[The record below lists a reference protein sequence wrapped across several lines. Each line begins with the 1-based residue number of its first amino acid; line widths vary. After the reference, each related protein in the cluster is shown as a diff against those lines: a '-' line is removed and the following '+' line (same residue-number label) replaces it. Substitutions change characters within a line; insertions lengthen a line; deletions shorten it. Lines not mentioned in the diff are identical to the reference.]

1 MGLGGGVSFHV
12 PGKLCEFYSL
22 HCPKQKGIA
31 SKHQQ
36 LGKLFYIQNF
46 EWEADIKKFFL
57 FHWMLHVPC
66 SVYFQVHYM

>member
-46 EWEADIKKFFL
+46 E
-57 FHWMLHVPC
+57 
-66 SVYFQVHYM
+66 